1 MDRSTPINL
10 ISVTWQPDAYG
21 IQQPTETTK
30 KIYANVKSVTR
41 DEFFN
46 GGRNGLN
53 PDGQYSLFVLRP
65 WDGTQEKLAAI
76 CAAADYGWEKYGL
89 APLFYTLEPSRDAE
103 ITRTAAGI
111 TAAVVFGLLNA
122 LLFKPHAK
130 S

>member
-10 ISVTWQPDAYG
+10 ISVTWKPDIYG

-53 PDGQYSLFVLRP
+53 PELVLTVFFGDYSGEKIAEVNGIRYTIYRTYQLRN
-65 WDGTQEKLAAI
+65 DTIEL
-76 CAAADYGWEKYGL
+76 
-89 APLFYTLEPSRDAE
+89 YTER
-103 ITRTAAGI
+103 RAG
-111 TAAVVFGLLNA
+111 ND
-122 LLFKPHAK
+122 
-130 S
+130 

>member
-10 ISVTWQPDAYG
+10 ISATWQKDQYG

-53 PDGQYSLFVLRP
+53 PELVLTVFFGDYSGEKIAEVNGIRYTVYRTYQLRT
-65 WDGTQEKLAAI
+65 DAI
-76 CAAADYGWEKYGL
+76 ELYVE
-89 APLFYTLEPSRDAE
+89 R
-103 ITRTAAGI
+103 RTG
-111 TAAVVFGLLNA
+111 
-122 LLFKPHAK
+122 
-130 S
+130 SD